1 MLNKGNACLFNSS
14 VQNFLFMIHSMKFKP
29 QQLSMSSCILLSRS
43 YMEGGSKKCQFTWFI
58 SLDTCC
64 LRSLIIALSLLWV
77 TSVPKKSKP
86 CDGRLWPWPHRGS
99 SMDSLSDFSPYFIP
113 LFSFLSIFSF
123 FFFFLYPSHIFLP
136 DCCFPSLLFSNLS
149 LFKLPLESVQTE
161 TFSSSLE
168 GETSRLPSYGQA
180 CVSDPVSYENK
191 DNLFSNFCSSGW
203 CC

>member
-43 YMEGGSKKCQFTWFI
+43 DMEGGSKKCQLTWFK

-64 LRSLIIALSLLWV
+64 LRSLIIALSSLWV

-136 DCCFPSLLFSNLS
+136 DCCFPSLLFSQSKLVQATAGVGSNRNLLS
-149 LFKLPLESVQTE
+149 ISRRRDSQTSFLR
-161 TFSSSLE
+161 TGLCLRS
-168 GETSRLPSYGQA
+168 
-180 CVSDPVSYENK
+180 CVLRE
-191 DNLFSNFCSSGW
+191 
-203 CC
+203 